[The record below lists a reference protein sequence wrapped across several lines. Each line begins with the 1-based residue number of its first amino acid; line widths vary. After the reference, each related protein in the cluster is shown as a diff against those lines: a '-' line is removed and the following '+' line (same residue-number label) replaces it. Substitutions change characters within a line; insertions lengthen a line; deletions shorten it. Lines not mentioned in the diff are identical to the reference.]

1 MNGVAT
7 TMIPSEE
14 LLPDVLPTER
24 LMAGGKAVPEIRA
37 ELRRIPNARDL
48 FGQSGWKNLK
58 SLFRGLKYDGTRV
71 HAVRILVVQA
81 VLFGVFAALGQWWL
95 YWVMWF
101 LPWMT
106 LWRVTNRL
114 RAIAE
119 HGGME
124 RSKDRRRTTHS
135 VRQHLAARFL
145 MVPYNIGWHLA
156 HHVDMG
162 VPWKHLPAYHREL
175 VASGWVPEGL
185 EYRNYPALW
194 RKLGSGADVAA
205 MAEIEAE
212 LGSEF
217 EPATA
222 ARRAPATAADTQL
235 AGSAGPSS

>member
-1 MNGVAT
+1 
-7 TMIPSEE
+7 
-14 LLPDVLPTER
+14 
-24 LMAGGKAVPEIRA
+24 
-37 ELRRIPNARDL
+37 
-48 FGQSGWKNLK
+48 
-58 SLFRGLKYDGTRV
+58 
-71 HAVRILVVQA
+71 
-81 VLFGVFAALGQWWL
+81 
-95 YWVMWF
+95 MWF

-194 RKLGSGADVAA
+194 RKLGSGADVVRQAA
-205 MAEIEAE
+205 IEAE
-212 LGSEF
+212 LASEF
-217 EPATA
+217 EQSPA
-222 ARRAPATAADTQL
+222 ARRGGGHRVGGRSARRVGRALLVGLARAPGPWWPAPSSGACAWGCGWSWWRPPMGSTSADG
-235 AGSAGPSS
+235 ASSSRSSGGSALRWAPTDPTSRAPRRPRATTPRPGP